1 MSRSIKRFCVPIPIH
16 VFHLRGVQDPEAFE
30 RDYLN
35 LIARDSSSTAQT
47 PAVRS
52 VTGGVNEPVDEYTTV
67 GRGGKVMQFTSE
79 GIFKHLQAVQ
89 EARGKKVCSQ
99 PSCPSHY
106 F

>member
-1 MSRSIKRFCVPIPIH
+1 MSRSIKRFCVPIFIH
-16 VFHLRGVQDPEAFE
+16 VFHLRGVQDPDAFE

-35 LIARDSSSTAQT
+35 LIARDSSSTTAQA

-67 GRGGKVMQFTSE
+67 GKGGKVMQFTSD

-89 EARGKKVCSQ
+89 EARGKKVYAYY
-99 PSCPSHY
+99 PSYY